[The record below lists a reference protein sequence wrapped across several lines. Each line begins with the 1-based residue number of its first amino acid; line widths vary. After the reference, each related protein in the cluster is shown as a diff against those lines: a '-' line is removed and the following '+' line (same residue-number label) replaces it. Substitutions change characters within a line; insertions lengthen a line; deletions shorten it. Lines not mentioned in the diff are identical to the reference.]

1 MKETGKKSHYLKLK
15 TFKQSPSLAH
25 LGDDE
30 LWELANLAT
39 HRRFAKGEFIF
50 IEGDPPDFLYIVQ
63 EGRVKLFKGSSSGKS
78 LTFSIAHYGD
88 TLHGIVLFTGKPC
101 WISAQ
106 AMDEVTLLCLRA
118 EAFLSFV
125 TRHPS
130 ILMKII
136 EILGNQIHSTNLRL
150 IDVVSVDVKQRLLN
164 VLSMLSS
171 KFGSTLFF
179 TNEELAELAGTT
191 TETTIRIMGQLKKS
205 GVIDTRRGEVRIKDC
220 NRLDDLSS
228 DFIMI

>member
-1 MKETGKKSHYLKLK
+1 LKDTEKKSHDLKLK

-30 LWELANLAT
+30 LWEIADLAN

-50 IEGDPPDFLYIVQ
+50 LEGDPPDFLHVVQ
-63 EGRVKLFKGSSSGKS
+63 EGRVKLFKGASSGKN

-88 TLHGIVLFTGKPC
+88 TLHGIVLFTGKPR

-106 AMDEVTLLCLRA
+106 AMDEVALLCVRR
-118 EAFLSFV
+118 EAFLSFI

-130 ILMKII
+130 TLMKII
-136 EILGNQIHSTNLRL
+136 EILGDQIHSTNLRL
-150 IDVVSVDVKQRLLN
+150 IDVVSVNVKQRLLN

-171 KFGSTLFF
+171 KFGMTLFF
-179 TNEELAELAGTT
+179 TCEELAELAGTT

-205 GVIDTRRGEVRIKDC
+205 GVIDTRRGEVRILDC